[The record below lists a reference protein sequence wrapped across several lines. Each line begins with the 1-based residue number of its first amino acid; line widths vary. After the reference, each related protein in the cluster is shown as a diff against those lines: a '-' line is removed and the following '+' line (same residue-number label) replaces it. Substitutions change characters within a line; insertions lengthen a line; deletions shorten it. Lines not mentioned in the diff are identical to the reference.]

1 MDWVL
6 IYMKESYISILLS
19 FYSLFLLSLGFAFQ
33 VRSMRSSRIKPSTFQ
48 HVVLLRRSGQ
58 LELSCLL
65 RLLLSSSEQRLRSFT
80 KARQKP
86 RPFKSSDA
94 TWHLESTAL
103 SAILF
108 VLNIDRPLNDPFAL
122 GTSPYAWQS
131 IKGDIKALQF
141 YQSILLE
148 SRVKNEPF
156 LGVPSDD

>member
-1 MDWVL
+1 
-6 IYMKESYISILLS
+6 MKESYISILLS
-19 FYSLFLLSLGFAFQ
+19 FYSLFLSSLGFAFQ

-58 LELSCLL
+58 LELSYRVFSLL
-65 RLLLSSSEQRLRSFT
+65 RLLCSSSEQRLRSFT

-108 VLNIDRPLNDPFAL
+108 VLPIDRPLNDPFAL
-122 GTSPYAWQS
+122 GTSPYAWQR